1 MNTDEIKIGGPAT
14 EEYIKPQIEVIEIDT
29 EGSIL
34 AASGGPGFFMDGGG
48 WSSLGW

>member
-1 MNTDEIKIGGPAT
+1 MNTDKIKIEGPVT

-34 AASGGPGFFMDGGG
+34 AASGSLGGFMDGGG